1 MKETAVAASAN
12 EGAANR
18 TPADNQT
25 VRNPT
30 SALFRSRAAEALPTK
45 YRRARRG
52 AVPFVFGAFVRYISF
67 STALFLP
74 SIGSA
79 AMTKVAILGA
89 TGPTGIQL
97 TAELRKIGV
106 AVRVVARS
114 VDKLAQLFSNMK
126 IEKLPADILDAGET
140 LRAVTGCELVYDC
153 IGLPGDQMHLHPVIA
168 RNIASALKQIK
179 ARCVQVSSYWSY
191 YPQIRARMDESHPRS
206 GGPPW
211 VRWRREAEDILYDAG
226 AAILHLPDFYGPQV
240 HVSTLQNALMEAAQA
255 KTVNWLGKAVVT
267 REYIYVPDAMRIAAA
282 IGERTAVAGNHWCL
296 PGSGPFTGRQF
307 AEICTRALGR
317 AVKLRSAGMMTLR
330 IVSLFNKELRGLL
343 QVAPEYM
350 KPISYDAGKLESL
363 LGRPAMT
370 PYETGIATTL
380 QWIAARAER

>member
-1 MKETAVAASAN
+1 
-12 EGAANR
+12 
-18 TPADNQT
+18 
-25 VRNPT
+25 
-30 SALFRSRAAEALPTK
+30 
-45 YRRARRG
+45 
-52 AVPFVFGAFVRYISF
+52 
-67 STALFLP
+67 
-74 SIGSA
+74 
-79 AMTKVAILGA
+79 MTKVAILGA

-114 VDKLAQLFSNMK
+114 VDKLTRLFSDMK

-140 LRAVTGCELVYDC
+140 LRALTGCELVYDC
-153 IGLPGDQMHLHPVIA
+153 IGLPGDQMHLHPVTA
-168 RNIASALKQIK
+168 RNIASALKQTK

-226 AAILHLPDFYGPQV
+226 AAILHLPDFYGPHV

-255 KTVNWLGKAVVT
+255 KTVNWLGKAVVA
-267 REYIYVPDAMRIAAA
+267 REYAYVSDAMRIAAA
-282 IGERTAVAGNHWCL
+282 IGERTAVAGYHLCP
-296 PGSGPFTGRQF
+296 PGSGPLAGRQF

-330 IVSLFNKELRGLL
+330 IFSLFNKELRGLL

-350 KPISYDAGKLESL
+350 KPVSYDADKLEGL
-363 LGRPAMT
+363 LGRPATT
-370 PYETGIATTL
+370 PYEIGIATTL
-380 QWIAARAER
+380 QWIAANAER

>member
-1 MKETAVAASAN
+1 
-12 EGAANR
+12 
-18 TPADNQT
+18 
-25 VRNPT
+25 
-30 SALFRSRAAEALPTK
+30 
-45 YRRARRG
+45 
-52 AVPFVFGAFVRYISF
+52 
-67 STALFLP
+67 
-74 SIGSA
+74 
-79 AMTKVAILGA
+79 MTKVAIRGA
-89 TGPTGIQL
+89 TGLTGIQL

-114 VDKLAQLFSNMK
+114 VDKLARLFSDMK

-153 IGLPGDQMHLHPVIA
+153 IGLPGDQMHLHPVTA
-168 RNIASALKQIK
+168 RNIASALKQTE

-226 AAILHLPDFYGPQV
+226 AAILHLPDFYGPHV

-255 KTVNWLGKAVVT
+255 KTVNWLGKAVVA
-267 REYIYVPDAMRIAAA
+267 REYAYVPDAMRIAAA
-282 IGERTAVAGNHWCL
+282 IGERTAVAGYHLCL
-296 PGSGPFTGRQF
+296 PGSGPLTGLQF

-330 IVSLFNKELRGLL
+330 ICSLFNKELRGLL

-350 KPISYDAGKLESL
+350 KPVSYDADKLEGL
-363 LGRPAMT
+363 LGRPATT
-370 PYETGIATTL
+370 PYEIGIATTL
-380 QWIAARAER
+380 QWIAANAER